1 MKSFKFKDHEFQISL
16 DGILFWIEKKI
27 AIISDLHLE
36 KGSSYASTGQL
47 IPPYDSLETLNNL
60 IKNLEKNKVSELI
73 FLGDTFH
80 DDQASERMSHETDL
94 LFKRLIKTYKV
105 IFIRGNHDN
114 KLSIDGVFCCEK
126 YVLDGIHFIHEASK
140 ENINQVSGH
149 FHPVA
154 SLRVNSKK
162 ITAKCL
168 VHSKNLIIL
177 PSYGQY
183 TGGLNITKSPLRE
196 FIDVNSTIYLLSNK
210 SVYKLPVSKIK
221 NLL

>member
-1 MKSFKFKDHEFQISL
+1 L
-16 DGILFWIEKKI
+16 
-27 AIISDLHLE
+27 
-36 KGSSYASTGQL
+36 
-47 IPPYDSLETLNNL
+47 
-60 IKNLEKNKVSELI
+60 
-73 FLGDTFH
+73 
-80 DDQASERMSHETDL
+80 
-94 LFKRLIKTYKV
+94 
-105 IFIRGNHDN
+105 
-114 KLSIDGVFCCEK
+114 
-126 YVLDGIHFIHEASK
+126 IHEASK

-168 VHSKNLIIL
+168 VHSENLIIL

>member
-114 KLSIDGVFCCEK
+114 KLSIDCVICCEK
-126 YVLDGIHFIHEASK
+126 YVLDGIHFIH
-140 ENINQVSGH
+140 
-149 FHPVA
+149 
-154 SLRVNSKK
+154 
-162 ITAKCL
+162 
-168 VHSKNLIIL
+168 
-177 PSYGQY
+177 
-183 TGGLNITKSPLRE
+183 
-196 FIDVNSTIYLLSNK
+196 
-210 SVYKLPVSKIK
+210 
-221 NLL
+221 